1 MLKKYFV
8 LFLALS
14 LFSTQAFS
22 RQNEREARRQG
33 TETGNA
39 MGAQLSGDAQ
49 AGQGIQQ
56 TETDTIKEASVDNA
70 RNGQKGQAVAYIMA
84 GALGAAAQKKFE
96 VCASASYGIGVAYA
110 ACIAGGIL
118 IGMALQSKESG
129 ESFNGPN
136 AASWKNV
143 CEYSSNSCSGPMP
156 NPYSELVDKKANEV
170 AIEKARILAESK
182 GIKVDAKTG
191 IVKLKEGKKIDPNDP
206 ASMSAALGG
215 EGMSELMKSVSE
227 IEKNAVAKVEQ
238 VKAGSE
244 AYGFNSGGAG
254 FGMAL
259 AEGGYGMGEDVVGAG
274 ASSTNRIRKPAQV
287 KGLTKNFNGDPI
299 GVSGDDIFGMMKRRY
314 ILKSNQKTFFGPELQ

>member
-8 LFLALS
+8 LFSVLT
-14 LFSTQAFS
+14 LFSTQAFA

-39 MGAQLSGDAQ
+39 MGTQLSGDAQ
-49 AGQGIQQ
+49 AGQGTQVTQ
-56 TETDTIKEASVDNA
+56 TDSIKEASVDNV
-70 RNGQKGQAVAYIMA
+70 RNGQKGQTVAFIMA
-84 GALGAAAQKKFE
+84 GGLAGAALTYAEMCGGTGF
-96 VCASASYGIGVAYA
+96 ANYA
-110 ACIAGGIL
+110 ACITAGVL
-118 IGMALQSKESG
+118 AGMALSSRKSG

-136 AASWKNV
+136 EASWKNV
-143 CEYSSNSCSGPMP
+143 CEYSSNGCSGPMP

-227 IEKNAVAKVEQ
+227 IEKSAVAKVEQ

-259 AEGGYGMGEDVVGAG
+259 TEGSYGMGEDVVGSGAG
-274 ASSTNRIRKPAQV
+274 ASSKNRIRKPAQV